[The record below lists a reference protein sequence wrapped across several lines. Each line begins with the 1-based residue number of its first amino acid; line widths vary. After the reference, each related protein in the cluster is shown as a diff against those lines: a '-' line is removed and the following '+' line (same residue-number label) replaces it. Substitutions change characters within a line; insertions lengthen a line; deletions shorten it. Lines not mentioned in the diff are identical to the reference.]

1 MSDADVGSSGT
12 VDFLTMPPLRVADP
26 VLTIGNFDGVHLG
39 HQAVIK
45 ALIKKARQK
54 GVPAFVLTFFPD
66 PSDFFS
72 EADWPYY
79 LTTPSEKAN
88 LICGLGADRV
98 FTLRFD
104 RAFADLS
111 PEAFLSTLKEKFDL
125 SLLLVGQDFAL
136 GKNRQGAFEEIQAL
150 SHKLYFD
157 LETMPK
163 VNLHGQV
170 ISSTT
175 IRLFL
180 DRGKVNAAAELLG
193 RPYRMDGVVT
203 HGSDRGARI
212 GLPTANLSHW
222 PQKKSP
228 GVGVYVTYAF
238 LGSERLPAV
247 TNVGVRPTFEN
258 QAKPNIETH
267 ILDFDGNI
275 YGTKMSLAFVCKI
288 RDEQKFSGVDDFL
301 AQIENDKIVARK
313 IFNDV

>member
-1 MSDADVGSSGT
+1 MSDVDVDSFGT
-12 VDFLTMPPLRVADP
+12 VDLLKMAPLRVSDP

-45 ALIKKARQK
+45 ALIKKARQR

-79 LTTPSEKAN
+79 LTTPFEKAN
-88 LICGLGADRV
+88 LICSLGVDRV
-98 FTLRFD
+98 FTMRFNGP
-104 RAFADLS
+104 FADLS

-125 SLLLVGQDFAL
+125 SLLLVGRDFAL
-136 GKNRQGAFEEIQAL
+136 GKNRQGAYEEIQAL
-150 SHKLYFD
+150 SHKLSFD

-163 VNLHGQV
+163 VNLHDQI

-175 IRLFL
+175 IRRFL
-180 DRGKVNAAAELLG
+180 DRGKVNDAAKLLG
-193 RPYRMDGVVT
+193 RPYQMDGVVT

-222 PQKKSP
+222 PLKKSP
-228 GVGVYVTYAF
+228 GVGVYVTFAI
-238 LGSERLPAV
+238 LESARLPAI

-301 AQIENDKIVARK
+301 AQIENDKMVARK
-313 IFNDV
+313 IFKDV